1 MSNAC
6 LVDVTRGTLVECRHA
21 GAIAVA
27 DADGGTVWSI
37 GDVER
42 PVFPRSAIKG
52 LQAIPLIETGAAE
65 AYGLSGAELALA
77 CSSHKS
83 EARHVATAASVL
95 EKCGLGEDALECGSH
110 WPKLIKDQKALI
122 LAGREPGA
130 LHNNCSGKHSG
141 FLCLSRH
148 LGADPAGYV
157 KPEHQVQQTVRAC
170 LEDMTGAAHQ
180 HDRCGTDGCSIPTY
194 AVPLSSLATAFAMF
208 GTGQGL
214 SDDRARAASQ
224 LRSACAEYPFHVSG
238 TGGFCTEIMKR
249 FGERVFVKTGA
260 EGVFCATLPEQ
271 GLGIALKCDDGAT
284 RASEVMMAHIIAA
297 FLPLTAAEQTF
308 LANFLNVAQTNWN
321 DLHVG
326 TVSASADYLHALRKA
341 GENTT

>member
-6 LVDVTRGTLVECRHA
+6 LVDVTRGALIESRHA

-27 DADGGTVWSI
+27 DADGGIVWSI
-37 GDVER
+37 GDVQR

-65 AYGLSGAELALA
+65 AFGLSNAELALA

-110 WPKLIKDQKALI
+110 WPRLIDDQKALI
-122 LAGREPGA
+122 LDGREPGA

-148 LGADPAGYV
+148 LGADPAGYI
-157 KPEHQVQQTVRAC
+157 KPDHRVQQTVRAC
-170 LEDMTGAAHQ
+170 LEDMTGAAHAED
-180 HDRCGTDGCSIPTY
+180 HCGTDGCSIPTY
-194 AVPLSSLATAFAMF
+194 AVPLSALAVAFAAF
-208 GTGQGL
+208 GTGLGL
-214 SDDRARAASQ
+214 SGDRAKAASGLRAA
-224 LRSACAEYPFHVSG
+224 CAAHPFHVSG
-238 TGGFCTEIMKR
+238 TGGFCTDIMGR
-249 FGERVFVKTGA
+249 FGERAFVKTGA
-260 EGVFCATLPEQ
+260 EGVFCATFPEQ

-284 RASEVMMAHIIAA
+284 RASEVMMAQIIAA
-297 FLPLTAAEQTF
+297 FLPLTADEETF
-308 LANFLNVAQTNWN
+308 LEAFTTVPSTNWN
-321 DLHVG
+321 GLQVG
-326 TVSASADYLHALRKA
+326 TVSASADFLGALRNA
-341 GENTT
+341 RGNTT